1 MGSDEPVGLSSPP
14 QPVPGSLLGSPNPLD
29 ASQGPE
35 GQGQGSPSGPTTA
48 NVMRYEERRLS
59 TFQDWPA
66 NAKVDARKIAKA
78 GFHHTG
84 SETRVQCSWC
94 GCVLSDWNY
103 GDQVGGQRSLIS
115 LLRWQSSPHALSGVL
130 SASGSFN
137 SELRE

>member
-1 MGSDEPVGLSSPP
+1 MSSPP
-14 QPVPGSLLGSPNPLD
+14 QTLGSGPVRSPSPMD
-29 ASQGPE
+29 VTQGPAT
-35 GQGQGSPSGPTTA
+35 STS

-103 GDQVGGQRSLIS
+103 GDQVRKSGWNSCKCTSVKRN
-115 LLRWQSSPHALSGVL
+115 GVL
-130 SASGSFN
+130 VPKYIFKWTK
-137 SELRE
+137 RK